1 MKKFIFLI
9 LLLIS
14 GFAFSQTQNAV
25 AKDSNNEKILNDKPS
40 IFPKGTEVFRK
51 MISDNFRMRKINSH
65 KNIFC
70 EITFIVERDGTMSN
84 IKAKGNDEDFNK
96 EAIRAVSK
104 IKDKWIPAEING
116 QKVRSRYRVPLNI
129 NFN

>member
-1 MKKFIFLI
+1 MKKFILI
-9 LLLIS
+9 VTLFICGLS
-14 GFAFSQTQNAV
+14 FAQVDAV
-25 AKDSNNEKILNDKPS
+25 ATKGYVLNKGLNEKPS
-40 IFPKGTEVFRK
+40 IFPKGTEVLRK

-70 EITFIVERDGTMSN
+70 EITFIVERDGTIST

-104 IKDKWIPAEING
+104 IKDKWIPAEIND
-116 QKVRSRYRVPLNI
+116 QKVRSRCKIPLNI